1 MSKKL
6 LDLIP
11 EEVLTELTAEI
22 LANLTTD
29 QLRAALSPE
38 KLEELKTGATKR
50 TDAEINADIE
60 KWAKGDK

>member
-22 LANLTTD
+22 LANLSAD
-29 QLRAALSPE
+29 QLRASLSPE